1 MEDLRTGYYERNT
14 YWGDD
19 ADSDWCGKPFVYG
32 QSSVGSYAGTVQ
44 KEDEALEE
52 KFALYK
58 LQNIIAVVAVLLLII
73 MDIFHIRV
81 GGIDSDIIFTELSHS
96 FTVQEF
102 FQQLVQLPQH
112 LFSSPAP

>member
-1 MEDLRTGYYERNT
+1 MEDLRTGYYERRKDTNRLQG
-14 YWGDD
+14 YDQYGNAIYGGD
-19 ADSDWCGKPFVYG
+19 GYG
-32 QSSVGSYAGTVQ
+32 RSSQ
-44 KEDEALEE
+44 KEDESLEE

-58 LQNIIAVVAVLLLII
+58 LQNIIAVVAVVLLIV

-81 GGIDSDIIFTELSHS
+81 GGIGTDEIFTELSHS

-112 LFSSPAP
+112 LK